1 MLIDLSLPLNDLTP
15 VFPGDPHLKFIQ
27 TKSVANDGNQLHSLT
42 LGSHS
47 GTHIDAPSHMIEGAD
62 STDKIPLST
71 LVGKAKLVR
80 GFSLD
85 AVQSA
90 LLDPQDI
97 VVFYSGMSDKF
108 TEESYFSNYPVMPQE
123 TADYLVARQIKLI
136 GIDTCSA
143 DNTPDFPI
151 HKTLLGAGI
160 PIIENLTNLNE
171 LVDKSSNKSFELFAL
186 PLKVDIDGSPT
197 RVLARLI

>member
-1 MLIDLSLPLNDLTP
+1 MLIDLSLPLNNHTP
-15 VFPGDPHLKFIQ
+15 VFPGDPHLNFAQ
-27 TKSVANDGNQLHSLT
+27 TTSIAKDGYQLHSLT

-47 GTHIDAPSHMIEGAD
+47 GTHIDAPSHMIKGSD

-71 LVGKAKLVR
+71 LVGKAKLIQ

-90 LLDPQDI
+90 DLELHDI
-97 VVFYSGMSDKF
+97 VVFYSGMSHKF
-108 TEESYFSNYPVMPQE
+108 TDPTYFSDYPVMPQE
-123 TADYLVARQIKLI
+123 TADYLVARQIKLVCV
-136 GIDTCSA
+136 DTCSA
-143 DNTPDFPI
+143 DITPDFPI

-171 LVDKSSNKSFELFAL
+171 LIDKSTNKSIELIAL
-186 PLKVDIDGSPT
+186 PLKIDVDGSPT
-197 RVLARLI
+197 RVIAKLI